1 MPSADHYKFSSGTER
16 TLLDRNQVHVGF
28 QLHAYHGYSFELRQY
43 NVMSY
48 IIQSIAIHSTAI
60 HSTAIHSTAIH
71 STAIHSTAIHSTA
84 IHSTAIH
91 STAIHSTA
99 IHSTEIHS
107 TAIHSSAIHYT
118 IPHII
123 LCTCY
128 PHRQLLARKRKVAT
142 VTHGLPKW
150 GEDFPEDVGNRFDWS
165 ILMV

>member
-60 HSTAIHSTAIH
+60 HSTAIHSTEIH
-71 STAIHSTAIHSTA
+71 STAIHSTAIHR
-84 IHSTAIH
+84 
-91 STAIHSTA
+91 TA
-99 IHSTEIHS
+99 IHSTEIHSTAIHS

-128 PHRQLLARKRKVAT
+128 PYRQLLARKRKVAT

-150 GEDFPEDVGNRFDWS
+150 GEDFPEDVGNRFYWS